1 MKVIKQLFNRKII
14 KPVLVSALA
23 MLSLLTA
30 VASTQA
36 IEIKADQYQAFYG
49 DINSDGLH
57 DIYLAP
63 KPKYIP
69 IATDVMV
76 IIPIAGDGNAYK
88 LLAQASGYAA
98 PELDN
103 NIDINTLNAD
113 YFQLLSGDF
122 NGDGLDDVFVQ
133 STSQSLLSLTLA
145 NTLLDPPYIL
155 QSFASFGRD
164 THELTIG
171 DINNDGRDDITYVV
185 NNQEQ
190 TLFASNQGHLTN
202 DGQAQVTANY
212 GYDYLNKRRYKVVEQ
227 IGELRKEVL
236 YIDDNTELRDG
247 KLQKY
252 ITLGGQKIARSS
264 QAGGEFS
271 PAEFYLNNH
280 LGSIALTLDA
290 SAHVKNAFTYEPYG
304 DKQIAYGE
312 TQASPY
318 GFTGKEQDPETQLGY
333 FHHRYLN
340 TQIGRFITPDPV
352 FAMENRFTDPQL
364 WSPYAYGRNNPIVYV
379 DPDGQ
384 VVRLFTTLAKFTYKA
399 GKQFYRN
406 GKVDSAGLK
415 KGVMDELVG
424 IADDINTLVG
434 DGTLI
439 DKFGAVVDLTTG
451 LETTD
456 GDIREFSD
464 LVGKKG
470 SGKKWDVGQHNNL
483 KKTSG
488 GTGLDS
494 HHAGQQAF
502 MKKLVPGYDPK
513 TGPAIL
519 VPRNGHT
526 RNDPLTGKRLSTREP
541 KGFENT
547 RDLLARDIKELRR
560 VYDDVPNN
568 ALNKLIDLNK
578 TMYPGEFKK
587 KSKK

>member
-1 MKVIKQLFNRKII
+1 MKFIKQLANRLTM
-14 KPVLVSALA
+14 KPVVTAALA

-30 VASTQA
+30 GVSTQA
-36 IEIKADQYQAFYG
+36 AEIKADQYQAFYG
-49 DINSDGLH
+49 DINGDGLH

-69 IATDVMV
+69 IATDVMI
-76 IIPIAGDGNAYK
+76 IIPLPGDGNGYK

-103 NIDINTLNAD
+103 SIDTNTLNAGH
-113 YFQLLSGDF
+113 FQILSGDF
-122 NGDGLDDVFVQ
+122 NGDGLDDIFIQ

-171 DINNDGRDDITYVV
+171 DINNDGRDDITYTV

-264 QAGGEFS
+264 QAGGEFA
-271 PAEFYLNNH
+271 PTEFYLNNH

-340 TQIGRFITPDPV
+340 TQNGQFITPDPV
-352 FAMENRFTDPQL
+352 FAMDNRFTDPQL
-364 WSPYAYGRNNPIVYV
+364 WSPYAYGRNNPVVYV

-406 GKVDSAGLK
+406 GKIDSAGLK

-439 DKFGAVVDLTTG
+439 DKIGAVVDLTTG

-456 GDIREFSD
+456 GDIRELADAASLAKIKNGKTFIVPKEKADVFSD
-464 LVGKKG
+464 FENAAADGRLVRTDPKSVRG
-470 SGKKWDVGQHNNL
+470 SGFRKRVIKDHGLSPSDKKYDADHKVELCVGGADCSITNGQWLEQGANRA
-483 KKTSG
+483 SG
-488 GTGLDS
+488 S
-494 HHAGQQAF
+494 KIYHQV
-502 MKKLVPGYDPK
+502 K
-513 TGPAIL
+513 
-519 VPRNGHT
+519 
-526 RNDPLTGKRLSTREP
+526 NDPIGT
-541 KGFENT
+541 
-547 RDLLARDIKELRR
+547 
-560 VYDDVPNN
+560 VY
-568 ALNKLIDLNK
+568 NKVVLEK
-578 TMYPGEFKK
+578 
-587 KSKK
+587 

>member
-1 MKVIKQLFNRKII
+1 
-14 KPVLVSALA
+14 
-23 MLSLLTA
+23 
-30 VASTQA
+30 
-36 IEIKADQYQAFYG
+36 
-49 DINSDGLH
+49 
-57 DIYLAP
+57 
-63 KPKYIP
+63 
-69 IATDVMV
+69 MV
-76 IIPIAGDGNAYK
+76 IIPIAGDGDCYK
-88 LLAQASGYAA
+88 LLAQAIGYAA

-103 NIDINTLNAD
+103 GIDTNTLNAGH
-113 YFQLLSGDF
+113 FQLLSGDF
-122 NGDGLDDVFVQ
+122 NGDGLADVFIQ

-145 NTLLDPPYIL
+145 NSLVEDAPYIL
-155 QSFASFGRD
+155 QSFASFGID
-164 THELTIG
+164 THKIVIEDL
-171 DINNDGRDDITYVV
+171 DADGRDDITYTV
-185 NNQEQ
+185 NNQSH
-190 TLFASNQGHLTN
+190 TLHATNQGHLTN

-227 IGELRKEVL
+227 IGEPRKEVL

-252 ITLGGQKIARSS
+252 ITLGGQKVARSS
-264 QAGGEFS
+264 QSSGEFS
-271 PAEFYLNNH
+271 PTEFYLNNH

-290 SAHVKNAFTYEPYG
+290 RAHVKNAFTYEPYG
-304 DKQIAYGE
+304 DKQVAYGG

-340 TQIGRFITPDPV
+340 TQIGQFITPDPV
-352 FAMENRFTDPQL
+352 FAMGERFTDPQL
-364 WSPYAYGRNNPIVYV
+364 WSPYVYGRNNPIVYV

-406 GKVDSAGLK
+406 GKIDSAGLK

-470 SGKKWDVGQHNNL
+470 SGKKWDVGQYNNL

-502 MKKLVPGYDPK
+502 MKKLVSGYDPK

-526 RNDPLTGKRLSTREP
+526 RKDPLTGKRLSTREP
-541 KGFENT
+541 KGFENP